1 MATTIIPMSPLS
13 QDQADLAPEFGV
25 FQVQLRLGAQNP
37 LINQTRCVAL
47 SGLVLSPAHLGLCP
61 RTY

>member
-1 MATTIIPMSPLS
+1 MSPLS

-37 LINQTRCVAL
+37 WINQTRCVAL